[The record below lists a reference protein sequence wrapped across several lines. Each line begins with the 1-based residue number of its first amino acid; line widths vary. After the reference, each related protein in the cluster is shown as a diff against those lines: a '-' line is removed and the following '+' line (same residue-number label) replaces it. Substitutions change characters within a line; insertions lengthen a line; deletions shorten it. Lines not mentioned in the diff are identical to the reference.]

1 MGGMGLTGIIIR
13 AAIKLRPIKT
23 SWIKQKTLVAKNID
37 QTIEIF
43 ENNMNATYSV
53 AWLNST
59 ETKNN
64 IGQSLIM
71 LGEHAS
77 LEDLD
82 KNIKDPLKIKTKKN
96 INIPFYFPNWFLNKK
111 LIKLFNYIYFFSV
124 KILLKKNLFIGTI
137 IFIH

>member
-1 MGGMGLTGIIIR
+1 MGLTGIIIK

-37 QTIEIF
+37 QTFEIF

-53 AWLNST
+53 AWINST
-59 ETKNN
+59 KTKDN

-77 LEDLD
+77 IEDLD
-82 KNIKDPLKIKTKKN
+82 KKNIQNHLEIKSKKIKSFHS
-96 INIPFYFPNWFLNKK
+96 IFLTG
-111 LIKLFNYIYFFSV
+111 F
-124 KILLKKNLFIGTI
+124 
-137 IFIH
+137 